1 MDESLENTLKIGTI
15 LANGD
20 RKYRIVEVLGKGGF
34 GITYLAIGEV
44 MVGNVTTE
52 AKFAI
57 KEHFPAVYCDRSG
70 NTVSPK
76 HDKVEEFAKS
86 KSDFSSEARKLHA
99 LGVENKNIVKVNEV
113 FEENGTAYYVMQYIN
128 GESLTSYVKSH
139 GKLSYNTAI
148 KLLTPIV
155 NAAEFL
161 HKSRINHLDIK
172 PDNIMLHDA
181 LDGISPVLIDFG
193 LSIHFKKNGD
203 KTSPKSVMGVS
214 EGFSPLEQYAGIKE
228 FIPQADI
235 YALAATLLFM
245 LTGETPKSASELKI
259 SEVRSLLNGR
269 LPENVVSAI
278 CKALNKSYED
288 RTATIGIFKSDL
300 GISSAGDGTDTIVI
314 DSEEDDKKRKK
325 MILIFSIIGII
336 LLCVIIGLLS
346 HGNKTGSKNKDDAV
360 VTDSIT
366 NNQEGKVD
374 SVVLTTAVDSTSVSS
389 LQGTITS
396 TEHGQNQT
404 STAFN
409 QENTSM
415 TAGNMPPKSEPPK
428 IESNGTLSLG
438 YGTWT
443 GGIKNGK
450 PDGNGRMTFHS
461 SHRVSSTLE
470 AAPGSHIIGDYE
482 RGKLVSGKYYDSEGN
497 FIKTVIP

>member
-1 MDESLENTLKIGTI
+1 MNESQENTLKIGSI
-15 LANGD
+15 LTNGD
-20 RKYRIVEVLGKGGF
+20 RKYRIVEVLGMGGF

-57 KEHFPAVYCDRSG
+57 KEHFPSVYCDRCD
-70 NTVSPK
+70 NTVLPK

-86 KSDFSSEARKLHA
+86 KNDFSSEARKLHA

-128 GESLTSYVKSH
+128 GSSLTSFVRSH
-139 GKLSYNTAI
+139 GKLSYNSAI
-148 KLLTPIV
+148 KLLTPII
-155 NAAEFL
+155 NAVEFL

-181 LDGISPVLIDFG
+181 LDGINPVLIDFG

-235 YALAATLLFM
+235 YALAATLLYM
-245 LTGETPKSASELKI
+245 LTGEIPKSASDLKI
-259 SEVRSLLNGR
+259 SEVRSLFNRR
-269 LPENVVSAI
+269 LPENIVSAI

-288 RTATIGIFKSDL
+288 RTATIGILKSDFEISTEGR
-300 GISSAGDGTDTIVI
+300 GIDTIVI
-314 DSEEDDKKRKK
+314 DMEDEGKKRKK
-325 MILIFSIIGII
+325 KILLFSIIGVIF
-336 LLCVIIGLLS
+336 LCIVIALFS
-346 HGNKTGSKNKDDAV
+346 YRDKTGCENKDNV
-360 VTDSIT
+360 VAIDSMTNVQKEKEDSIGST
-366 NNQEGKVD
+366 TKV
-374 SVVLTTAVDSTSVSS
+374 ASTSTSS
-389 LQGTITS
+389 QQETKPSTVDEQILSSTADNQGNTS
-396 TEHGQNQT
+396 TTNVEIPQKT
-404 STAFN
+404 SSFHKKN
-409 QENTSM
+409 
-415 TAGNMPPKSEPPK
+415 
-428 IESNGTLSLG
+428 NGTLSLG

-450 PDGNGRMTFHS
+450 PDGNGRITFHS

-470 AAPGSHIIGDYE
+470 ATPGDYIIGYYE
-482 RGKLVSGKYYDSEGN
+482 RGKLVSGKYYDSNGN
-497 FIKTVIP
+497 YIKSIIP